1 MLINVSRI
9 KFVHSNSWLC
19 HDDLDSA
26 FDEGMKDVEFGNKM
40 ETVEYCAFFNCIS
53 LRSITIPYI
62 TSIGKWAFSDFLL

>member
-1 MLINVSRI
+1 
-9 KFVHSNSWLC
+9 
-19 HDDLDSA
+19 
-26 FDEGMKDVEFGNKM
+26 MKDVEFGNKM